1 MEDEE
6 RRRDDDMKS
15 GRRKHSTGYF
25 SYSGGMRFAN
35 TTSPTLSFDTSTGGC
50 GGVEEVA
57 WEEAEG
63 DMFDSWVMG
72 SPDKRASF
80 TLTPTSTTA
89 EVRVREGVQWRDK
102 GTGVLGV
109 YSDKAEGGEVRVIR
123 GGEKG

>member
-1 MEDEE
+1 
-6 RRRDDDMKS
+6 MKS

-25 SYSGGMRFAN
+25 SYSCGMRFAN
-35 TTSPTLSFDTSTGGC
+35 TTSPTLSFDTSTGACC
-50 GGVEEVA
+50 GVGDREEGA
-57 WEEAEG
+57 WEEG
-63 DMFDSWVMG
+63 DMVVFSWVMG

-109 YSDKAEGGEVRVIR
+109 YSDKAEGGEVRVMR